1 MVTNARATTET
12 VLTVEDLR
20 TYFTTR
26 WGTVKAVDGISFD
39 LRKGE
44 TLGIVGESGCG
55 KSVTMLSLMR
65 LIPEPPGRSV
75 SGSITLDGQ
84 DIVQVSEQEMAAI
97 RGSQIA
103 LIIQDPMTSL
113 NPVFSIGNQ
122 VEEAIQIHQDIPKRS
137 IMEGALEVLRK
148 VNIPAAESRVKDF
161 PHQMSGGMRQRVVG
175 AIGISCQPQVLI
187 ADEPTTSLDVTIQA
201 QYLKLLKDIQKD
213 SDLSLIFI
221 THDFGIVA
229 KMCDRVAVMYAGR
242 IVEHGSVRDI
252 FNNPSHPYTE
262 ALLAS
267 VPKMDQNVDR
277 LFSIEG
283 QPPPLHDLPIGC
295 AFADRCPVVMDKCRE
310 EYPKSF
316 TISDSH
322 IASCWRASE

>member
-1 MVTNARATTET
+1 MVTADTRIDTEV
-12 VLTVEDLR
+12 VLSVDDLR
-20 TYFTTR
+20 THFTTR

-65 LIPEPPGRSV
+65 LIPIPPGKIV
-75 SGSITLDGQ
+75 SGSIVLDGE
-84 DIVQVSEQEMAAI
+84 DIVPISEQEMAKI
-97 RGSQIA
+97 RGSKIA

-113 NPVFSIGNQ
+113 NPVFSIGDQ
-122 VEEAIQIHQDIPKRS
+122 VEEAIEIHQDIPKPS
-137 IMEGALEVLRK
+137 ITDRALEVLRK
-148 VNIPAAESRVKDF
+148 VNIPAAESRVKDY

-201 QYLKLLKDIQKD
+201 QYLKLLKDIQKE
-213 SDLSLIFI
+213 SDLSIIFI

-267 VPKMDQNVDR
+267 VPRMDRVVDR
-277 LFSIEG
+277 LYSIEG
-283 QPPPLHDLPIGC
+283 QPPPLHDLPVGC
-295 AFADRCPVVMDKCRE
+295 AFANRCPVVMDKCIE
-310 EYPKSF
+310 TYPEIKAV
-316 TISDSH
+316 SDGH
-322 IASCWRASE
+322 TAACWKVE